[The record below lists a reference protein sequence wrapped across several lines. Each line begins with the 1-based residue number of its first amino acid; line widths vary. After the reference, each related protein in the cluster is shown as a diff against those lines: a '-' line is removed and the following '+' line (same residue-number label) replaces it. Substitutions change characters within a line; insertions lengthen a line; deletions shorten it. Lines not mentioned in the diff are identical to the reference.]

1 MNKLGLCLVVLVS
14 MFFANV
20 GFACC
25 CTIFCNL
32 QGYRHHHPHPGATS
46 QDMDLENFESMDPA
60 TEQLDYKDNGDL
72 EGYARFDDQNT
83 CFVSRDK
90 SETLCDE
97 NKDALGQKK

>member
-1 MNKLGLCLVVLVS
+1 MKKIALCFVVLVS
-14 MFFANV
+14 MLFANV

-46 QDMDLENFESMDPA
+46 QDMDFDHFNSMDPS
-60 TEQLDYKDNGDL
+60 TEQPVYKDDGDL
-72 EGYARFDDQNT
+72 EGSARFDDKDT

-97 NKDALGQKK
+97 NKDASGQK